1 MQNHTWES
9 ADLPP
14 GKKPLGCK
22 WIIKRKLKVGEL
34 MNKYNARLIIR
45 GYKENERLDY
55 FGTYSLVTKITSF
68 RW

>member
-1 MQNHTWES
+1 
-9 ADLPP
+9 
-14 GKKPLGCK
+14 
-22 WIIKRKLKVGEL
+22 

-68 RW
+68 R